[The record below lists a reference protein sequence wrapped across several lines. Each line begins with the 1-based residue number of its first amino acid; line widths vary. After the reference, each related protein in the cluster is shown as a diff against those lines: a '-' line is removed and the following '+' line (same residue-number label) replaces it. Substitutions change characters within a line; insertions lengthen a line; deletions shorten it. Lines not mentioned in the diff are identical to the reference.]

1 MQKFGWIVFLI
12 LAVISIAWVS
22 WYYFKRY
29 VPKLK
34 QEIDDTSTEL
44 FWPESWKRLAYIPFW
59 GRIWFNR
66 IKQASTQPI
75 SLALPNRRSGGLQK
89 SLECFCEWY
98 LFQDLYELASGE
110 QSGSFTYPLSDNV
123 YFICVKEQ
131 TSVPE
136 ISLIPPNKITREK
149 KLGLLKRDGLRW
161 ELTNLQED
169 HSLIPVFSQN
179 KERIDSDDLEKS
191 LAYGDSA
198 LISSRNLFVVAGV
211 EFQIMKLPSLELFQV
226 KKRKKSIS
234 LSDNLIRIDSN
245 NNILKDGCD
254 GDIHI
259 EIHKL
264 SLHAIKNANIISGLK
279 DITEICA
286 DEFIPLVAGDK
297 FWIDKPDEEFFVGYK
312 HK

>member
-1 MQKFGWIVFLI
+1 
-12 LAVISIAWVS
+12 
-22 WYYFKRY
+22 
-29 VPKLK
+29 
-34 QEIDDTSTEL
+34 
-44 FWPESWKRLAYIPFW
+44 
-59 GRIWFNR
+59 
-66 IKQASTQPI
+66 
-75 SLALPNRRSGGLQK
+75 
-89 SLECFCEWY
+89 
-98 LFQDLYELASGE
+98 
-110 QSGSFTYPLSDNV
+110 
-123 YFICVKEQ
+123 
-131 TSVPE
+131 
-136 ISLIPPNKITREK
+136 
-149 KLGLLKRDGLRW
+149 
-161 ELTNLQED
+161 
-169 HSLIPVFSQN
+169 
-179 KERIDSDDLEKS
+179 
-191 LAYGDSA
+191 
-198 LISSRNLFVVAGV
+198 
-211 EFQIMKLPSLELFQV
+211 MKLPSLELFQV